1 MLARARSRQPLYAV
15 CQLLTADVPRCPPP
29 PCTAAEVAV
38 KDADGEEIFR
48 CAQRDLFRKY
58 NWPAKPNIV
67 AAIQAAAQQ

>member
-1 MLARARSRQPLYAV
+1 MPH
-15 CQLLTADVPRCPPP
+15 LLTADAHRCPPP
-29 PCTAAEVAV
+29 LCSAAAEVAV

-58 NWPAKPNIV
+58 NWPAKPKIV